1 MPVETAPL
9 PRKVLVG
16 DRVVTLR
23 RLVPADVDGLEALY
37 RSLPGQD
44 RYQRFFTEG
53 FPPRRTLERY
63 VAVLDRPGWGV
74 VAVAGDGS
82 IVGEAGYAR
91 LAGGDGEFGITVAAE
106 WRGLGT
112 ALLDTIVTEAARAG
126 VPSLQADV
134 VADNRAMLALA
145 AKRGYALIHIPDH
158 TVVRITLGTQTPVP
172 PWPAG
177 TPSPRLLVETPGW
190 QWRAA
195 SEAEAAGFH
204 VVSCRGPS
212 SFGTD
217 RCPALQG
224 QDCPLVGQCDAVVVS
239 LPADDPSRGALVPAH
254 RGRHPRIPVFLQ
266 APAGEPPPAWLPDG
280 VTVLPAHATPDEMV
294 SALTTALAGAQPR

>member
-1 MPVETAPL
+1 LDGMMPVETAPL
-9 PRKVLVG
+9 PRRVLLG
-16 DRVVTLR
+16 DRDVRLR

-63 VAVLDRPGWGV
+63 VALLDQSGWGV
-74 VAVAGDGS
+74 VAEIGDGS

-145 AKRGYALIHIPDH
+145 AKRGYALIHIPDR

-177 TPSPRLLVETPGW
+177 TPSPR
-190 QWRAA
+190 
-195 SEAEAAGFH
+195 
-204 VVSCRGPS
+204 
-212 SFGTD
+212 
-217 RCPALQG
+217 
-224 QDCPLVGQCDAVVVS
+224 
-239 LPADDPSRGALVPAH
+239 
-254 RGRHPRIPVFLQ
+254 
-266 APAGEPPPAWLPDG
+266 
-280 VTVLPAHATPDEMV
+280 
-294 SALTTALAGAQPR
+294 